1 MPQPLTY
8 QHTFPNGLTLL
19 LEPMPHVRSAGFS
32 FLVPAGC
39 RHDPPGKAGLAAVLA
54 ELITRGAGKRDSRAL
69 SEALDRLGLDRS
81 ESTGIINM
89 HFSGSLLARNL
100 PAALEVYADI
110 LRRPH
115 LPADELEA
123 AQALVMQEI
132 QALEDDPQQKVMIEL
147 RKHYYPDPLGRDHR
161 GTIDDVQA
169 LTIDDVKAHA
179 ARLFHSGGMALAVAG
194 DVQWEPLREQ
204 VAQLFGDCEPLARQP
219 ESFPPGQPHGGHLAK
234 DLEQTQ
240 IALAYPSVPISDAD

>member
-81 ESTGIINM
+81 EGTAIINM

-100 PAALEVYADI
+100 PAALDVYADI

-115 LPADELEA
+115 LPEDELEA
-123 AQALVMQEI
+123 AQALVAQEI
-132 QALEDDPQQKVMIEL
+132 QALEDEPQSKVMVEL
-147 RKHYYPDPLGRDHR
+147 RKRYYPDPLGRDYR
-161 GTIDDVQA
+161 GTVEEVEG
-169 LTIDDVKAHA
+169 LTIDDVRAQH
-179 ARLFHSGGMALAVAG
+179 ARLFHPGGMALAIAG
-194 DVQWEPLREQ
+194 DVHWEPLRDQ
-204 VAQLFGDCEPLARQP
+204 VARLFGDWQPRDREP
-219 ESFPPGQPHGGHLAK
+219 EVFPAGRPQGGHLAK
-234 DLEQTQ
+234 
-240 IALAYPSVPISDAD
+240 